1 MQHLTPS
8 IVTDLPQYIVEN
20 EFKIPK
26 SLDYEYTTL
35 LQSKKDHNKN
45 KYLKNIHLDLSFWFP
60 CRKGVKVLVKDMK
73 T

>member
-8 IVTDLPQYIVEN
+8 IVTDLPQCFVEN

-35 LQSKKDHNKN
+35 LQSKKGP
-45 KYLKNIHLDLSFWFP
+45 Y
-60 CRKGVKVLVKDMK
+60 
-73 T
+73 